1 MAVETSTGKPYE
13 DQLNLFDKKFVR
25 TFYNAESDELIWHRD
40 AKNRTV
46 KVLKSDGWRFQMDN
60 ELPMELKPGHLLE
73 IEKETYHRL
82 HKGVGELILEIEEHD

>member
-1 MAVETSTGKPYE
+1 VVVETFTGKPYE

-25 TFYNAESDELIWHRD
+25 TFFDVESEELIWHRD

-46 KVLKSDGWRFQMDN
+46 KVLKSDGWKFQMDN
-60 ELPMELKPGHLLE
+60 ELPFEMKSGHLLE

-82 HKGVGELILEIEEHD
+82 HKGVGELIIEIEEHD

>member
-1 MAVETSTGKPYE
+1 MVKPYE

-25 TFYNAESDELIWHRD
+25 TFHNVKSDEMVWHRD

-46 KVLKSDGWRFQMDN
+46 RVLQSDGWKLQMDN
-60 ELPMELKPGHLLE
+60 ELPFEMKSGHLLE

-82 HKGVGELILEIEEHD
+82 HKGNGELILEIEEHD